1 MFDIDREH
9 PEYKRRKQILRQYRD
24 LYAGGEQFRLHAQ
37 HYLVRRQREPGDV
50 YAERLNRVFYE
61 NYIGSIVD
69 WYGST
74 VVRREPVLTFEG
86 KNEPA
91 KQFFGE
97 LVEDADRKG
106 TRLSDLCRRQLTE
119 AIVAGSSYLLVDFP
133 RAKSEPAGSRGEEDA
148 MGASRAYLV
157 DYRAEDVI
165 NWSLDDQG
173 NYEWV
178 VIRTQVVKKDRVED
192 AEWRTEIRWAYYD
205 KTNYRIYKQDTG
217 ESIRNPHPDGW
228 GLNVGAGDGVQ
239 GPLADARGS
248 VVPGRASIG
257 IDGGETGRVQLVDQ
271 GTHGLA
277 KLGRVPLFPLLI
289 PEGLWMLNRAGLL
302 QLEHF
307 NKSNALAWALTM
319 GLFAMPVVYSDREW
333 SQMVGESYYIQLGPG
348 DKFGWTEPEGK
359 VYQIA
364 ADNLKSL
371 QEEIYRVCY
380 LAQAGGS
387 LDKSQSG
394 ISKQLDFSITQ
405 EVLSSYA
412 DAVKDQI
419 RRVLKAIEAA
429 REDGLAIS
437 VTGMDE
443 FDIADFTTEL
453 SDAQQLLALGV
464 ESPTLKKEIFKKLSL
479 KFLSDSR
486 QDVKDRIVEEIDGRE

>member
-1 MFDIDREH
+1 VFDIDREH
-9 PEYKRRKQILRQYRD
+9 PEYKLRKQILRQYRD
-24 LYAGGEQFRLHAQ
+24 LYAGGEHFRLHAQ

-50 YAERLNRVFYE
+50 YAERVNRVFYE

-69 WYGST
+69 WYAST
-74 VVRREPVLTFEG
+74 VVRRQPVLTFEG

-97 LVEDADRKG
+97 LVDDVDRKG

-119 AIVAGSSYLLVDFP
+119 TIVAGESYLLVDFP
-133 RAKSEPAGSRGEEDA
+133 RVNSGAGEKAGSRGEEDA
-148 MGASRAYLV
+148 AGASRAYLV

-178 VIRTQVVKKDRVED
+178 VIRTTSVKKDRVED
-192 AEWRTEIRWAYYD
+192 ADWRTEIRWAYYD
-205 KTNYRIYKQDTG
+205 KTSYRIYKQTTG
-217 ESIRNPHPDGW
+217 ESIGNPRPDGLGLTEGSGEGPQPDGW
-228 GLNVGAGDGVQ
+228 GWNGN
-239 GPLADARGS
+239 
-248 VVPGRASIG
+248 
-257 IDGGETGRVQLVDQ
+257 GETGAVRLVDQ

-277 KLGRVPLFPLLI
+277 KLGCVPLFALRI

-394 ISKQLDFSITQ
+394 ISKQLDFSITT
-405 EVLSSYA
+405 EVLSTYA

-464 ESPTLKKEIFKKLSL
+464 DSPTLKKEIFKKLSL

-486 QDVKDRIVEEIDGRE
+486 QDVKDRIVEEIDGRK